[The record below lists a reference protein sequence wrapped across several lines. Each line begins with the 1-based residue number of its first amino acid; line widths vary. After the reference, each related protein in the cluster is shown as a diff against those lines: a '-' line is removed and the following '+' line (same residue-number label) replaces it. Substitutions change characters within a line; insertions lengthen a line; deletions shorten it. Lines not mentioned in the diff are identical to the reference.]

1 MKEIFADR
9 RFLFCPC
16 SELWSKTL
24 QHLVEGVE
32 LLDEDADKDEFEQ
45 INKWNG
51 VACCE
56 SEESK
61 DLYNYYANL

>member
-32 LLDEDADKDEFEQ
+32 LLDEDEFEQ
-45 INKWNG
+45 INKLNG
-51 VACCE
+51 VACCK

-61 DLYNYYANL
+61 ELYDYYANL

>member
-1 MKEIFADR
+1 MREIFADR

-32 LLDEDADKDEFEQ
+32 WLDKFEQ

-51 VACCE
+51 VACYE

-61 DLYNYYANL
+61 ELYDYYANL

>member
-1 MKEIFADR
+1 MREIFADR

-16 SELWSKTL
+16 SETWSKTL
-24 QHLVEGVE
+24 QRFVEGVE
-32 LLDEDADKDEFEQ
+32 LLDEDEFEQ
-45 INKWNG
+45 IG

-61 DLYNYYANL
+61 ELYDYYANL